1 MRYQNGHYHN
11 GRYLMGLA
19 TMAAVA
25 LAAGAARADGD
36 PALGKTAFGKCAAC
50 HSVKEGEN
58 KIGPSLHGVV
68 GRPSHSI
75 EGFSYSEP
83 MKNYN
88 VTWDP
93 ATLDHYL
100 ADPRGVVPGTKMIF
114 VGLKKDDER
123 ANVIAY
129 LETLK

>member
-1 MRYQNGHYHN
+1 M
-11 GRYLMGLA
+11 RYLMGLA
-19 TMAAVA
+19 TLAAVA
-25 LAAGAARADGD
+25 LITGTARADGD
-36 PALGKTAFGKCAAC
+36 PALGKAVFSKCAAC

-75 EGFSYSEP
+75 ENFNYSAA
-83 MKNYN
+83 MKGYD
-88 VTWDP
+88 VIWDP

-100 ADPRGVVPGTKMIF
+100 ADPRGVVSGTKMIF
-114 VGLKKDDER
+114 VGLKKEDDR
-123 ANVIAY
+123 SNLIAY

>member
-1 MRYQNGHYHN
+1 MRYHN
-11 GRYLMGLA
+11 GRYLIGLA

-36 PALGKTAFGKCAAC
+36 PALGKAVFSKCAAC
-50 HSVKEGEN
+50 HSAKEGEN

>member
-1 MRYQNGHYHN
+1 MHYQV

-19 TMAAVA
+19 TMAVVA
-25 LAAGAARADGD
+25 LAAGTARADGD
-36 PALGKTAFGKCAAC
+36 PALGKVQFNKCAAC
-50 HSVKEGEN
+50 HSAKEGEN
-58 KIGPSLHGVV
+58 KIGPSLHGIV

-75 EGFSYSEP
+75 ENFNYSDA

-100 ADPRGVVPGTKMIF
+100 ADPRGVVNGTKMIF

-123 ANVIAY
+123 ANLIAY

>member
-1 MRYQNGHYHN
+1 M
-11 GRYLMGLA
+11 RYLMGFA
-19 TMAAVA
+19 AMAAVA
-25 LAAGAARADGD
+25 LTVGTARAEGD
-36 PALGKTAFGKCAAC
+36 PALGKTQFNKCAAC
-50 HSVKEGEN
+50 HSIKAGEN

-68 GRPSHSI
+68 GRPAHSV

-88 VTWDP
+88 VTWDQ

-100 ADPRGVVPGTKMIF
+100 IDPRGTVPGTKMIF
-114 VGLKKDDER
+114 VGLKKEDER
-123 ANVIAY
+123 ANLIAY

>member
-1 MRYQNGHYHN
+1 MQYQI
-11 GRYLMGLA
+11 GRCLMAFA
-19 TMAAVA
+19 TVAAVA

-36 PALGKTAFGKCAAC
+36 PALGKTQFNKCAAC
-50 HSVKEGEN
+50 HSAKEGEN

-114 VGLKKDDER
+114 PGLKKDDER
-123 ANVIAY
+123 ANLIAY

>member
-1 MRYQNGHYHN
+1 MRYPMGH
-11 GRYLMGLA
+11 LMGLA

-25 LAAGAARADGD
+25 LTAGTARAEGD
-36 PALGKTAFGKCAAC
+36 PALGKTQFNKCAAC
-50 HSVKEGEN
+50 HSIKAGEN
-58 KIGPSLHGVV
+58 KIGPSLHGIV
-68 GRPSHSI
+68 GRPAHSV

-100 ADPRGVVPGTKMIF
+100 ADPRGTVPGTKMIF
-114 VGLKKDDER
+114 VGLKKEDER
-123 ANVIAY
+123 TNLIAY

>member
-1 MRYQNGHYHN
+1 MRYPMGH
-11 GRYLMGLA
+11 LMGLA
-19 TMAAVA
+19 TMAAMA
-25 LAAGAARADGD
+25 LAAGTARAEGD
-36 PALGKTAFGKCAAC
+36 PALGKTQFNKCAAC
-50 HSVKEGEN
+50 HSIKAGEN
-58 KIGPSLHGVV
+58 KIGPSLHGIV
-68 GRPSHSI
+68 GRPAHSV

-100 ADPRGVVPGTKMIF
+100 ADPRGTVPGTKMIF
-114 VGLKKDDER
+114 VGLKKEDER
-123 ANVIAY
+123 TNLIAY

>member
-1 MRYQNGHYHN
+1 MRNLS
-11 GRYLMGLA
+11 GRYCTGLA
-19 TMAAVA
+19 TIMA
-25 LAAGAARADGD
+25 LGLTAGAAWAAGD
-36 PALGKTAFGKCAAC
+36 PALGKTAFNKCAAC
-50 HSVKEGEN
+50 HSVKPGEN
-58 KIGPSLHGVV
+58 KIGPSLHGIV

-75 EGFSYSEP
+75 ESFSYSEA
-83 MKNYN
+83 MKAYN
-88 VTWDP
+88 VTWDA

-100 ADPRGVVPGTKMIF
+100 VDPRGTVPGTKMIF

>member
-1 MRYQNGHYHN
+1 MRY
-11 GRYLMGLA
+11 LLGLA
-19 TMAAVA
+19 AIAAIGMT
-25 LAAGAARADGD
+25 AGAARADGD
-36 PALGKTAFGKCAAC
+36 PALGKTAFNKCVAC
-50 HSVKEGEN
+50 HSIKEGEN

-75 EGFSYSEP
+75 AGFNYSDA
-83 MKNYN
+83 MKAYN

-100 ADPRGVVPGTKMIF
+100 ADPRGVVIGTKMIF

>member
-1 MRYQNGHYHN
+1 M
-11 GRYLMGLA
+11 RYLMGLA
-19 TMAAVA
+19 TVAAVA
-25 LAAGAARADGD
+25 LSVGTARAEGD
-36 PALGKTAFGKCAAC
+36 PALGKTVFNKCAAC
-50 HSVKEGEN
+50 HSIKAGEN

-83 MKNYN
+83 MKAYN
-88 VTWDP
+88 VTWD
-93 ATLDHYL
+93 ASTLDHYL
-100 ADPRGVVPGTKMIF
+100 ADPRGVVQGTKMIF
-114 VGLKKDDER
+114 VGLKKDEDR